1 MIGESRGGRPRRP
14 SMRALV
20 LSDIHAN
27 LDALEAVLAAAPS
40 HDTVW
45 NLGDVVGYGARPNEV
60 IDRVRNL
67 GTLFVRGNHD
77 RACCGQ
83 TSASDFNP
91 IAKRAAQWTQ
101 QTLTPEHLDWLRELP
116 AGPVRAD
123 GQQAVCV
130 HGSPLDEDEYLLS
143 DRDASFSF
151 HDWPA
156 ALTFFGHTHVQGGFA
171 ANSFAASRLTANSS
185 NGQPEES
192 GGIELD
198 YGGGSEAVVSEIPL
212 DRGLRYLINPG
223 SVGQPRDGDWRAA
236 FALYDDQKMSVE
248 FHRVPYDVRAA
259 QMQILRAGLP
269 DRLAT
274 RLREGR

>member
-1 MIGESRGGRPRRP
+1 
-14 SMRALV
+14 MRALL

-27 LDALEAVLAAAPS
+27 LDALEAVLSAAPS

-60 IDRVRNL
+60 IERVRGL

-91 IAKRAAQWTQ
+91 IAKQAAMWTQ
-101 QTLTPEHLDWLRELP
+101 HTLTPEHLDWLRQLP
-116 AGPVRAD
+116 AGPVQAD
-123 GQQAVCV
+123 GQEAACV

-143 DRDASFSF
+143 SDDASFSF
-151 HDWPA
+151 ADWPA

-171 ANSFAASRLTANSS
+171 APRSAPNTSAGNGVKSRRM
-185 NGQPEES
+185 
-192 GGIELD
+192 ELD
-198 YGGGSEAVVSEIPL
+198 YGEGEAVVSEIPL
-212 DRGLRYLINPG
+212 ERGLRYLINPG

-248 FHRVPYDVRAA
+248 FHRVPYDVRTA